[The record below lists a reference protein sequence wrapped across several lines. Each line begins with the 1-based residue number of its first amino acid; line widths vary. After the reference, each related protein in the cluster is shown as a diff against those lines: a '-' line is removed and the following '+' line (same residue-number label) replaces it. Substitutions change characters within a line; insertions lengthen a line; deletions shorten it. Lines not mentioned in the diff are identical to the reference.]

1 VSAGKAAS
9 AAAAPLARL
18 LGLRRA
24 APSDVRPR
32 GGRLGARHTAIGLLA
47 LAALTLLLHHSALQ
61 GSWRA
66 DDPMLLAFAAA
77 FSPSQY
83 FFTRE
88 GMLQLSYASIT
99 PWAPLFY
106 DSNLA
111 LFGLAPRGHYAHML
125 VVLWATA
132 AVTALGLRRWL
143 DAPAA
148 WAAGALFLAMPPT
161 GAIAQQLM
169 TGHYAWG
176 LLFSVLALWAYA
188 RALERDS
195 LRWACAAAALYGLAT
210 LCKELYVTL
219 PAVLLAWPQ
228 ACWRMRLRRAAPVLL
243 VAAGYAAL
251 RLAVLGG
258 IGGYP
263 TLEDGRSA
271 LPAWDSLAFLLQHA
285 QAATLGAGPAG
296 LLALLAVAALTAL
309 GWRQGR
315 PLSALLLA
323 GAAVALLLPSLPAFA
338 LGGGLAYG
346 NDRIAFVL
354 GWAVAVLMAWQ
365 LHGRG
370 WWPVGPRALLG
381 VAALALLL
389 INQREVIARSSG
401 PLDPLNPAYRFLGEA
416 PAGQVL
422 VPPGFAGIGYLDRL
436 AEAMRRVEGRAA
448 PRIVRDEEELAA
460 LGPDAGRAAW
470 AWRPDCACLRPL
482 GSDYDVR
489 VREHQQRL
497 QAGAGRPLSV
507 SVQLDARGR
516 GKRLSWQVSGAP
528 ASVVIEVRGVNR
540 LPLAPRGAFAF
551 GIDYG
556 TPIAD
561 LAHVRFLV
569 TAPDGA
575 LQRSDWLALPAH
587 GLQSAHWSTPG
598 SPAPTKP

>member
-1 VSAGKAAS
+1 VSAAPAAG
-9 AAAAPLARL
+9 AAAAPPTPVPGRL
-18 LGLRRA
+18 RA
-24 APSDVRPR
+24 ATSADRP
-32 GGRLGARHTAIGLLA
+32 GGRPAAWTTCAGLLA

-61 GSWRA
+61 GGWRA

-77 FSPSQY
+77 FSPAQY

-88 GMLQLSYASIT
+88 GLLQLSYASIT

-132 AVTALGLRRWL
+132 GVTALGLRRWL

-148 WAAGALFLAMPPT
+148 WSAGALFLAMPPT

-176 LLFSVLALWAYA
+176 LLFSVLAVWTFA
-188 RALERDS
+188 RAVERDS
-195 LRWACAAAALYGLAT
+195 LRWACVAAALYGLAA

-228 ACWRMRLRRAAPVLL
+228 ASWRLRLRCAMPVLL
-243 VAAGYAAL
+243 VAGGYAAL

-263 TLEDGRSA
+263 TLGDGRSA
-271 LPAWDSLAFLLQHA
+271 LLTWDRLAILLQ
-285 QAATLGAGPAG
+285 QVQIATLGTGPAG
-296 LLALLAVAALTAL
+296 LLALLVVAALSAL

-315 PLSALLLA
+315 RLSPLLLA

-338 LGGGLAYG
+338 LGGGLAHG
-346 NDRIAFVL
+346 NDRIAFAL
-354 GWAVAVLMAWQ
+354 GWAVAVLVAWQ
-365 LHGRG
+365 LHGRR

-389 INQREVIARSSG
+389 LSQREVIARSSG
-401 PLDPLNPAYRFLGEA
+401 RLDPLTPAYRFLGEA
-416 PAGQVL
+416 PGGQVL
-422 VPPGFAGIGYLDRL
+422 VPPGFTGIGYLDRL
-436 AEAMRRVEGRAA
+436 AEAIRRVEGREV
-448 PRIVRDEEELAA
+448 PRVLRDEEELAA
-460 LGPDAGRAAW
+460 LGPEAGRAAW
-470 AWRPDCACLRPL
+470 AWRADCACLRPL
-482 GSDYDVR
+482 GSDFDVR

-497 QAGAGRPLSV
+497 LAGAGRPLSV

-516 GKRLSWQVSGAP
+516 GKRLRWDVSGAP
-528 ASVVIEVRGVNR
+528 ASVFIEVRGVNR

-556 TPIAD
+556 TPIGD
-561 LAHVRFLV
+561 VAHVRFLV

-587 GLQSAHWSTPG
+587 GLQSAHWSTPA
-598 SPAPTKP
+598 SAAPTKP